1 MFALLDRGRG
11 DAKEERKGM
20 MAIARHALLVTSV
33 PHPHLYEVRFLI
45 YVQLSNFSYLQA
57 TQINRRIHRGSYL
70 ET

>member
-33 PHPHLYEVRFLI
+33 PHLYEVRFLI
-45 YVQLSNFSYLQA
+45 YVQLSNISYLQA